1 MTQQDQKNKNFEN
14 PKWEATVEFQE
25 QCRKREN
32 FFKEKYWDALKK
44 ALWEE
49 NIWVFHRIAT
59 NYSYIEWDISE
70 NEKISQAINKT
81 FQNENETKSLGLK
94 MSKEETEKVIILLQD
109 SFTEKKEDSNNNWE
123 GEKNNSLQEN
133 NENTNEQ
140 NIEEN
145 PFSPIINDLVKKWN
159 LTQEEANEA
168 KKAIDS
174 QKIPHDSENEWSI
187 KDFFENTLK
196 ETKLPHEKKQNLI
209 KVLSFLEKGETKS
222 QNKENLEKHFWKDIK
237 RSLLSQN
244 QKEFEEGSILKNTY
258 EILWWNYFIA
268 KDKLENKDEQQKS
281 LNIAFE
287 KSLNE
292 VIYGK
297 QIERN
302 ESFDLSVKI
311 IKNPNKSIKERFTAL
326 NSINEE
332 VNKQEWIKSK
342 WATTK
347 WQENWNSQHYKKIQ
361 EFLKKARENAEKNI
375 WNQKLLSDAINIV
388 SRLIEIPELKKEHK
402 EIIEWFEKELT
413 KNKNKLSPERLGE
426 IITECKNIE
435 SSYSGE

>member
-14 PKWEATVEFQE
+14 PKGEATVEFQE

-32 FFKEKYWDALKK
+32 FFKEKYGDALKK
-44 ALWEE
+44 ALGEE
-49 NIWVFHRIAT
+49 NIGVFHRIAT
-59 NYSYIEWDISE
+59 NYSYIEGDISE

-109 SFTEKKEDSNNNWE
+109 SFTEKKEDSNNNGE

-145 PFSPIINDLVKKWN
+145 PFSPIINDLVKKGN

-174 QKIPHDSENEWSI
+174 QKIPHDSENEGSI

-222 QNKENLEKHFWKDIK
+222 QNKENLEKHFGKDIK

-258 EILWWNYFIA
+258 EILGGNYFIA

-332 VNKQEWIKSK
+332 VNKQEGIKSK
-342 WATTK
+342 GATTK
-347 WQENWNSQHYKKIQ
+347 GQENGNSQHYKKIQ

-375 WNQKLLSDAINIV
+375 GNQKLLSDAINIV

-402 EIIEWFEKELT
+402 EIIEGFEKELT